1 MTSKQLVTD
10 FHINVLHKM
19 YVPNVNGNWD
29 HRSKWI
35 IFFASYQ
42 STNTKRYA
50 SIAHT
55 NIRMRASIRYL
66 YCAVESQSED
76 PSAAG
81 KPAEPKRVRG
91 TKPKVRSRQ
100 PGASKQLTYDGGDD
114 DECSDASD
122 EDLLTEVE
130 MGLYERVVP
139 LCNYR
144 VMDRLPKSLKPSD
157 VQFSDSDELDVATF
171 LRSIGLS
178 PKKARDI
185 DDDNDGEH
193 GDAEHGDAEQPLGC
207 EPTGAGEYWI
217 FERVGVRM
225 DVRL

>member
-1 MTSKQLVTD
+1 MEQYRVDEDEHCQAKDYYVTSKQLVTD

-35 IFFASYQ
+35 FPMPLTIQHMQ
-42 STNTKRYA
+42 SVTHRLLTLIYA
-50 SIAHT
+50 C
-55 NIRMRASIRYL
+55 ASIRYL
-66 YCAVESQSED
+66 NCAVEPQSED
-76 PSAAG
+76 SSVSV

-91 TKPKVRSRQ
+91 TKPKARSRQ
-100 PGASKQLTYDGGDD
+100 PGASNKLTCDGGD

-130 MGLYERVVP
+130 MGLHERVVP

-144 VMDRLPKSLKPSD
+144 IMDRLPKSLKASD

-178 PKKARDI
+178 PKKPRDI

-193 GDAEHGDAEQPLGC
+193 GDGGKEQPLVC
-207 EPTGAGEYWI
+207 EPTGTGEY
-217 FERVGVRM
+217 
-225 DVRL
+225 